1 MNGSGRVHRR
11 RFFLWLAP
19 VVLASIALPAGRSD
33 AAEQTVSENTVTEGL
48 KTIERAAAE
57 IAEYAGEDKA
67 KAEAE
72 VAAIRPVWELIEHT
86 IQAND
91 NDAYVALEEAIDE
104 LGAAANADDGKQAD
118 TALEALG
125 EASKGYTPKPAAAAS
140 TPAPAAG
147 GRTAAAAGPVP
158 DAAPAPAAPA
168 AAEAGDAAL
177 ARTGAMSNTLAA
189 LAGLTFILGGLAV
202 MGGARRLAAPLA

>member
-118 TALEALG
+118 DRLG
-125 EASKGYTPKPAAAAS
+125 SLSVRRRRATRPSPRPPRPPPPPPQVGGPPRLPARCRTPLRPPHPPPPRPA
-140 TPAPAAG
+140 TPPWPAPV
-147 GRTAAAAGPVP
+147 R
-158 DAAPAPAAPA
+158 
-168 AAEAGDAAL
+168 
-177 ARTGAMSNTLAA
+177 
-189 LAGLTFILGGLAV
+189 
-202 MGGARRLAAPLA
+202 

>member
-1 MNGSGRVHRR
+1 MNGSGRVRRR

-19 VVLASIALPAGRSD
+19 MVLASIALPAGRSD

-67 KAEAE
+67 KAQAE
-72 VAAIRPVWELIEHT
+72 VATIRPVWELIEHT

-91 NDAYVALEEAIDE
+91 NDAYVAIEEALDD
-104 LGAAANADDGKQAD
+104 LGAAASADDGKQAD
-118 TALEALG
+118 DALKALG
-125 EASKGYTPKPAAAAS
+125 EATKSYTPKPAASAS

-158 DAAPAPAAPA
+158 DAAPA

-189 LAGLTFILGGLAV
+189 LAGLALALGGLAV
-202 MGGARRLAAPLA
+202 MGGARRPAAPLA